1 MNMTEAESVKPL
13 ISVVVPAYNE
23 EAVLAAFHARMSA
36 LFERL
41 PEYRCEIIF
50 VNDGST
56 DQTQAIID
64 ELCTRDARVA
74 SVNLSR
80 NFGKEIAMTAGFDY
94 AAGDAVVVIDADL
107 QDPPELILEFVSEWQ
122 NGFDIVYAMRTHR
135 DGETWLK
142 KATASLF
149 YKVMDRLS
157 GKVKIPRDT
166 GDFRLMSRRSVDAL
180 LQLREQHRF
189 MKGLF
194 AWVGFPSK
202 AIRYRRDPRAAGET
216 KFNYWK
222 LWNFALEGITSFT
235 IAPLKF
241 ATYLGLLTSSL
252 AFVYGLWII
261 GKTLILGQDVPGYP
275 SLMVTMLFLGGIQL
289 FFIGVLGEYLGRI
302 FGETKQRPLYFV
314 QRYTPA
320 GSARM
325 DRSQQIDQ
333 SISMSA
339 ALLPSSR

>member
-1 MNMTEAESVKPL
+1 LNITETAAPKPL

-23 EAVLAAFHARMSA
+23 EAVLAAFHTRMSA
-36 LFERL
+36 LFDQL
-41 PEYRCEIIF
+41 PAYRCEMIF
-50 VNDGST
+50 VNDGSS
-56 DQTQAIID
+56 DRTQAIID
-64 ELCTRDARVA
+64 ELCARDTRVA

-80 NFGKEIAMTAGFDY
+80 NFGKEIAMTAGFDH
-94 AAGDAVVVIDADL
+94 ARGDAVIVIDADL
-107 QDPPELILEFVSEWQ
+107 QDPPELIFEFVREWEK
-122 NGFDIVYAMRTHR
+122 GFDIVYAMRSHR

-142 KATASLF
+142 KATASAF
-149 YKVMDRLS
+149 YKVMDQLS
-157 GKVKIPRDT
+157 GRVNIPRDT

-202 AIRYRRDPRAAGET
+202 AIKYRRDPRAAGET

-235 IAPLKF
+235 IAPLKL
-241 ATYLGLLTSSL
+241 ATYLGLLTASL

-261 GKTLILGQDVPGYP
+261 GKTLFLGHDVPGYP

-314 QRYTPA
+314 QGHSPS
-320 GSARM
+320 GSA
-325 DRSQQIDQ
+325 QEKV
-333 SISMSA
+333 
-339 ALLPSSR
+339 

>member
-1 MNMTEAESVKPL
+1 LNSTETAAPKPL

-23 EAVLAAFHARMSA
+23 EAVLAAFHTRMSA
-36 LFERL
+36 LFDQL
-41 PEYRCEIIF
+41 PAYRCEMIF
-50 VNDGST
+50 VNDGSS
-56 DQTQAIID
+56 DRTQAIID
-64 ELCTRDARVA
+64 ELCARDTRVA

-80 NFGKEIAMTAGFDY
+80 NFGKEIAMTAGFDH
-94 AAGDAVVVIDADL
+94 ARGDAVIVIDADL
-107 QDPPELILEFVSEWQ
+107 QDPPELIFEFVREWEK
-122 NGFDIVYAMRTHR
+122 GFDIVYAMRSHR

-142 KATASLF
+142 KATASAF
-149 YKVMDRLS
+149 YKIMDQLS
-157 GKVKIPRDT
+157 GRVNIPRDT

-202 AIRYRRDPRAAGET
+202 AIKYRRDPRAAGET

-241 ATYLGLLTSSL
+241 ATYLGLLTASL

-261 GKTLILGQDVPGYP
+261 GKTLFLGHDVPGYP
-275 SLMVTMLFLGGIQL
+275 SLMVTVLFLGGIQL

-314 QRYTPA
+314 QGHSPS
-320 GSARM
+320 GSA
-325 DRSQQIDQ
+325 QEKV
-333 SISMSA
+333 
-339 ALLPSSR
+339 